1 MGLELKQSMAQRQE
15 LRMTPQL
22 QQAIRLLQL
31 SRQELVELVAQEMIE
46 NPLLEDET
54 HQAESSED
62 AKMAADVA
70 AVLPTDNTTE
80 TQVESASGQEAVNE
94 IDWDAYLENYSS
106 PLPAGGVGGDELPG
120 PEQTLST
127 NQNLTAHL
135 LEQLGVA
142 ECTAEERLVAEVIIR
157 NLDDAGFLREISLED
172 LAESIGV
179 SFELAEESLLLVQE
193 FDPLGIGARDL
204 SECLL
209 IQARVVYPGDLI
221 VRNVLGQLSDLE
233 RKDYP
238 CIARAIG
245 STKNE
250 VIEAHRR
257 ILSLEPRPARQWED
271 SDPTYITPDIYIVK
285 RDDDW
290 VPVLNDDGLPKL
302 RVSDYYRRALKS
314 SDEAEAKS
322 YVQERLRSA
331 VWLIRS
337 IEQRQRTI
345 VRVTESIIRFQ
356 REFFDKGIDHLKPL
370 VLREVADDIGMHEST
385 ISRVTTNKYV
395 HTHRGIYELKFFFNS
410 SIKKED
416 GDDIAAESVKQR
428 IKKIVE
434 SENRR
439 KPFSDQKLVAILSEE
454 HGIEIARRTVAKY
467 REMLGIL
474 SSSKRKQLI

>member
-1 MGLELKQSMAQRQE
+1 MAQRQE

-54 HQAESSED
+54 HQAESPED

-70 AVLPTDNTTE
+70 AVEPSEGTVTE
-80 TQVESASGQEAVNE
+80 TQSEDKSGQEAINE

-120 PEQTLST
+120 PEQTLSA

-135 LEQLGVA
+135 LEQLGMA
-142 ECTAEERLVAEVIIR
+142 ECSAEERVIAEVIIR
-157 NLDDAGFLREISLED
+157 NLDDAGFLREITLED

-179 SFELAEESLLLVQE
+179 SFEMAEEALLLVQE
-193 FDPLGIGARDL
+193 FDPLGIGAREL
-204 SECLL
+204 AECLL
-209 IQARVVYPGDLI
+209 IQARVVYPGDVIL
-221 VRNVLGQLSDLE
+221 RNVLGQLSDLE
-233 RKDYP
+233 RKDYS

-257 ILSLEPRPARQWED
+257 ILALDPRPARQWED

-285 RDDDW
+285 RDDEW

-302 RVSDYYRRALKS
+302 RVSDYYRRALKG
-314 SDEAEAKS
+314 SDQADAKN

-356 REFFDKGIDHLKPL
+356 REFFARPSGSRGRHRHARVHDLPRDDEQVRSYPSRHL
-370 VLREVADDIGMHEST
+370 
-385 ISRVTTNKYV
+385 RV
-395 HTHRGIYELKFFFNS
+395 
-410 SIKKED
+410 
-416 GDDIAAESVKQR
+416 
-428 IKKIVE
+428 KILL
-434 SENRR
+434 
-439 KPFSDQKLVAILSEE
+439 Q
-454 HGIEIARRTVAKY
+454 
-467 REMLGIL
+467 
-474 SSSKRKQLI
+474 